1 MMYKKQNLPELT
13 LRGLVLGSI
22 LTIIFTASNVYLGL
36 KVGLTFS
43 SSIPAVVI
51 SMAVLSLFK
60 TSNILENNMIQ
71 TQASAAGTL
80 SSVIFVIPGLF
91 MCGYWSEFPLWQTF
105 MICLCGGGL
114 GVLFTIPLRRTMVVE
129 SKLAYPEGRAAAEI
143 LKVANK
149 DQSSKKGKQGIKEI
163 ALGSFIAAIF
173 SLLSNGFKL
182 AASESNFAF
191 IWNKMAFGFSMG
203 YSLALLGAGYLVG
216 LAGAIALFVGMFL
229 AWGIFTPYLSNFEF
243 DSAKNAVDLASS
255 VWSSK
260 VRLIGTGAIAIA
272 ALWTLIELLK
282 PVIEGIKEIVK
293 NVKITKAALWTLIEL
308 LKPVIEG
315 IKEIVKNVK
324 ITNQEKNER
333 TNIDLSLK
341 SIFILFV
348 LMVVGLFITFY
359 SFVED
364 ANLSIYYQ
372 MLFSFVGTL
381 VSVLIGFFV
390 AAACGYM
397 AGLVGSSSSPISGIG
412 LIGVIISSIVFLVLG
427 VELFQDPML
436 SKFAVALAI
445 FTTSVILA
453 TAAISNDNLQ
463 DLKTGHLVGATPWKQ
478 QVALLVGCVFGALAI
493 VPVLNLLYQA
503 YGFVG
508 AMPREGMDASS
519 ALAAPQANLMSTI
532 AQGIFHHN
540 IEWGY
545 MAFGVFVGILMIIID
560 KILRRTQKM
569 SLPPLAVGI
578 GIYLPPAVNIPL
590 VIGGILKYIVMQHLT
605 KKYAKNSH
613 KEEKLASCEQRGT
626 LFASGLI
633 VGESIFGVIIAGI
646 TVFSVSMGGSEN
658 PLALNLANF
667 HDSELFAL
675 IFFVGVVLY
684 FIKRIVK
691 KDA

>member
-60 TSNILENNMIQ
+60 TSNILENNMVQ

-293 NVKITKAALWTLIEL
+293 NVKIT
-308 LKPVIEG
+308 
-315 IKEIVKNVK
+315 
-324 ITNQEKNER
+324 NQEKNER

-478 QVALLVGCVFGALAI
+478 QVALLVDCVFGALAI

-560 KILRRTQKM
+560 KILKGTQKM

>member
-13 LRGLVLGSI
+13 LRGLILGSI

-60 TSNILENNMIQ
+60 TSNILENNMVQ

-260 VRLIGTGAIAIA
+260 VRLIGTGAIAI
-272 ALWTLIELLK
+272 
-282 PVIEGIKEIVK
+282 
-293 NVKITKAALWTLIEL
+293 AALWTLIEL

-633 VGESIFGVIIAGI
+633 MGESIFGVIIAGI

>member
-1 MMYKKQNLPELT
+1 MYKKQNLPELT
-13 LRGLVLGSI
+13 LRGLILGSI

-60 TSNILENNMIQ
+60 TSNILENNMVQ

-293 NVKITKAALWTLIEL
+293 NVKIT
-308 LKPVIEG
+308 
-315 IKEIVKNVK
+315 
-324 ITNQEKNER
+324 NQEKNER

-478 QVALLVGCVFGALAI
+478 QVALLVGCVFGVLAI

>member
-1 MMYKKQNLPELT
+1 MYKKQNLPELT
-13 LRGLVLGSI
+13 LRGLILGSI

-60 TSNILENNMIQ
+60 TSNILENNMVQ

-293 NVKITKAALWTLIEL
+293 NVKIT
-308 LKPVIEG
+308 
-315 IKEIVKNVK
+315 
-324 ITNQEKNER
+324 NQEKNER

-508 AMPREGMDASS
+508 AIPREGMDASS

>member
-1 MMYKKQNLPELT
+1 MYKKQNLPELT
-13 LRGLVLGSI
+13 LRGLILGSI

-60 TSNILENNMIQ
+60 TSNILENNMVQ

-293 NVKITKAALWTLIEL
+293 NVKIT
-308 LKPVIEG
+308 
-315 IKEIVKNVK
+315 
-324 ITNQEKNER
+324 NQEKNER

-381 VSVLIGFFV
+381 VSVLIDFFV

-560 KILRRTQKM
+560 KILKGTQKM

>member
-1 MMYKKQNLPELT
+1 MYKKQNLPELT
-13 LRGLVLGSI
+13 LRGLILGSI

-60 TSNILENNMIQ
+60 TSNILENNMVQ

-243 DSAKNAVDLASS
+243 DSAKNAVGLASS

-260 VRLIGTGAIAIA
+260 VRLIGTGAIAI
-272 ALWTLIELLK
+272 
-282 PVIEGIKEIVK
+282 
-293 NVKITKAALWTLIEL
+293 AALWTLIEL

-560 KILRRTQKM
+560 KILKGTQKM

>member
-13 LRGLVLGSI
+13 LRGLILGSI

-60 TSNILENNMIQ
+60 TSNILENNMVQ

-163 ALGSFIAAIF
+163 ALGFFIAAIF

-260 VRLIGTGAIAIA
+260 VRLIGTGAIAI
-272 ALWTLIELLK
+272 
-282 PVIEGIKEIVK
+282 
-293 NVKITKAALWTLIEL
+293 AALWTLIEL

-560 KILRRTQKM
+560 KILKGTQKM

-646 TVFSVSMGGSEN
+646 AVFSVSMGGSEN

>member
-13 LRGLVLGSI
+13 LRGLILGSI

-60 TSNILENNMIQ
+60 TSNILENNMVQ

-114 GVLFTIPLRRTMVVE
+114 GVLFTIPLRRAMVVE

-149 DQSSKKGKQGIKEI
+149 DQSNKKGKQGIKEI

-293 NVKITKAALWTLIEL
+293 NVKIT
-308 LKPVIEG
+308 
-315 IKEIVKNVK
+315 
-324 ITNQEKNER
+324 NQEKNER

-341 SIFILFV
+341 SIFILFI

-372 MLFSFVGTL
+372 ILFSFVGTL

-427 VELFQDPML
+427 VELFKDPML

-532 AQGIFHHN
+532 AQGIFHRN

-545 MAFGVFVGILMIIID
+545 IAFGVLVGILMIIID
-560 KILRRTQKM
+560 KILKRTQKM

-578 GIYLPPAVNIPL
+578 GIYLPPAINIPL
-590 VIGGILKYIVMQHLT
+590 VIGGILKYIVMQYLI
-605 KKYAKNSH
+605 KKYEKNSH
-613 KEEKLASCEQRGT
+613 KEEKLVNCEQRGT

-646 TVFSVSMGGSEN
+646 TVFSVSIGGREN
-658 PLALNLANF
+658 PLALNLTNF

>member
-13 LRGLVLGSI
+13 LRGLILGSI

-60 TSNILENNMIQ
+60 TSNILENNMVQ

-260 VRLIGTGAIAIA
+260 VRLIGTGAIAI
-272 ALWTLIELLK
+272 
-282 PVIEGIKEIVK
+282 
-293 NVKITKAALWTLIEL
+293 AALWTLIEL

-560 KILRRTQKM
+560 KILKGTQKM

-667 HDSELFAL
+667 HDSELFVL

>member
-13 LRGLVLGSI
+13 LRGLILGSI

-60 TSNILENNMIQ
+60 TSNILENNMVQ

-260 VRLIGTGAIAIA
+260 VRLIGTGAIAI
-272 ALWTLIELLK
+272 
-282 PVIEGIKEIVK
+282 
-293 NVKITKAALWTLIEL
+293 AALWTLIEL

-560 KILRRTQKM
+560 KILKGTQKM

-675 IFFVGVVLY
+675 IFFV
-684 FIKRIVK
+684 
-691 KDA
+691 

>member
-1 MMYKKQNLPELT
+1 MYKKQNLPELT
-13 LRGLVLGSI
+13 LRGLILGSI

-60 TSNILENNMIQ
+60 TSNILENNMVQ

-114 GVLFTIPLRRTMVVE
+114 GVLFTIPLRRAMVVE

-149 DQSSKKGKQGIKEI
+149 DQSNKKGKQGIKEI

-260 VRLIGTGAIAIA
+260 VRLIGTGAIAI
-272 ALWTLIELLK
+272 
-282 PVIEGIKEIVK
+282 
-293 NVKITKAALWTLIEL
+293 AALWTLIEL

-560 KILRRTQKM
+560 KILKGTQKM

-578 GIYLPPAVNIPL
+578 GIYLPPAINIPL

>member
-1 MMYKKQNLPELT
+1 MYKKQNLPELT
-13 LRGLVLGSI
+13 LRGLILGSI

-60 TSNILENNMIQ
+60 TSNILENNMVQ

-114 GVLFTIPLRRTMVVE
+114 GVLFTIPLRRAMVVE

-149 DQSSKKGKQGIKEI
+149 DQSNKKGKQGIKEI

-260 VRLIGTGAIAIA
+260 VRLIGTGAIAI
-272 ALWTLIELLK
+272 
-282 PVIEGIKEIVK
+282 
-293 NVKITKAALWTLIEL
+293 AALWTLIEL

-560 KILRRTQKM
+560 KILKGTQKM

-613 KEEKLASCEQRGT
+613 KEEKLASYEQRGT

>member
-1 MMYKKQNLPELT
+1 T

-60 TSNILENNMIQ
+60 TSNILENNMVQ

-260 VRLIGTGAIAIA
+260 VRLIGTGAIAI
-272 ALWTLIELLK
+272 
-282 PVIEGIKEIVK
+282 
-293 NVKITKAALWTLIEL
+293 AALWTLIEL

-560 KILRRTQKM
+560 KILKGTQKM

>member
-1 MMYKKQNLPELT
+1 MYKKQNLPELT
-13 LRGLVLGSI
+13 LRGLILGSI

-60 TSNILENNMIQ
+60 TSNILENNMVQ

-114 GVLFTIPLRRTMVVE
+114 GVLFTIPLRRAMVVE

-149 DQSSKKGKQGIKEI
+149 DQSNKKGKQGIKEI

-260 VRLIGTGAIAIA
+260 VRLIGTGAIAI
-272 ALWTLIELLK
+272 
-282 PVIEGIKEIVK
+282 
-293 NVKITKAALWTLIEL
+293 AALWTLIEL

-508 AMPREGMDASS
+508 AMPREGMDTSS

-590 VIGGILKYIVMQHLT
+590 VIGGILKFIVMQYLT

-667 HDSELFAL
+667 HDNELFAL

>member
-13 LRGLVLGSI
+13 LRGLILGSI

-60 TSNILENNMIQ
+60 TSNILENNMVQ

-129 SKLAYPEGRAAAEI
+129 SKFAYPEGRAAAEI

-260 VRLIGTGAIAIA
+260 VRLIGTGAIAI
-272 ALWTLIELLK
+272 
-282 PVIEGIKEIVK
+282 
-293 NVKITKAALWTLIEL
+293 AALWTLIEL

>member
-1 MMYKKQNLPELT
+1 MYKKQNLPELT
-13 LRGLVLGSI
+13 LRGLILGSI

-60 TSNILENNMIQ
+60 TSNILENNMVQ

-229 AWGIFTPYLSNFEF
+229 AWGIFTPYLSNCEF
-243 DSAKNAVDLASS
+243 DSTKNAVDLASS

-260 VRLIGTGAIAIA
+260 VRLIGTGAIAI
-272 ALWTLIELLK
+272 
-282 PVIEGIKEIVK
+282 
-293 NVKITKAALWTLIEL
+293 AALWTLIEL

-560 KILRRTQKM
+560 KILKGTQKM

>member
-1 MMYKKQNLPELT
+1 MYKKQNLPELT
-13 LRGLVLGSI
+13 LRGLILGSI

-60 TSNILENNMIQ
+60 TSNILENNMVQ

-229 AWGIFTPYLSNFEF
+229 AWGIFTPYLSNCEF
-243 DSAKNAVDLASS
+243 DSTKNAVDLASS

-260 VRLIGTGAIAIA
+260 VRLIGTGAIAI
-272 ALWTLIELLK
+272 
-282 PVIEGIKEIVK
+282 
-293 NVKITKAALWTLIEL
+293 AALWTLIEL

-560 KILRRTQKM
+560 KILKGTQKM

-605 KKYAKNSH
+605 KNMQKILIKKKNLQVVS
-613 KEEKLASCEQRGT
+613 KEARFLLQ
-626 LFASGLI
+626 GL
-633 VGESIFGVIIAGI
+633 
-646 TVFSVSMGGSEN
+646 
-658 PLALNLANF
+658 
-667 HDSELFAL
+667 
-675 IFFVGVVLY
+675 
-684 FIKRIVK
+684 
-691 KDA
+691 

>member
-1 MMYKKQNLPELT
+1 MYKKQNLPELT
-13 LRGLVLGSI
+13 LRGLILGSI

-60 TSNILENNMIQ
+60 TSNILENNMVQ

-293 NVKITKAALWTLIEL
+293 NVKIT
-308 LKPVIEG
+308 
-315 IKEIVKNVK
+315 
-324 ITNQEKNER
+324 NQEKNER

-397 AGLVGSSSSPISGIG
+397 VGLVGSSSSPISGIG

-560 KILRRTQKM
+560 KILKGTQKM

-578 GIYLPPAVNIPL
+578 GIYLPPAINIPL

>member
-13 LRGLVLGSI
+13 LRGLILGSI

-60 TSNILENNMIQ
+60 TSNILENNMVQ

-114 GVLFTIPLRRTMVVE
+114 GVLFTIPLRRAMVVE

-149 DQSSKKGKQGIKEI
+149 DQSNKKGKQGIKEI

-182 AASESNFAF
+182 AASESSFAF

-272 ALWTLIELLK
+272 AF
-282 PVIEGIKEIVK
+282 
-293 NVKITKAALWTLIEL
+293 WTLIEL

-348 LMVVGLFITFY
+348 LMVAGLFITFY

-590 VIGGILKYIVMQHLT
+590 VIGGILKYIVMQYLT
-605 KKYAKNSH
+605 KKYTKNSH

-658 PLALNLANF
+658 PLALNLTNF
-667 HDSELFAL
+667 HDSELLAL

>member
-1 MMYKKQNLPELT
+1 MYKKQNLPELT

-293 NVKITKAALWTLIEL
+293 NVKIT
-308 LKPVIEG
+308 
-315 IKEIVKNVK
+315 
-324 ITNQEKNER
+324 NQEKNER

-519 ALAAPQANLMSTI
+519 ALAAPQANLTSTI

>member
-13 LRGLVLGSI
+13 LRGLILGSI

-60 TSNILENNMIQ
+60 TSNILENNMVQ

-260 VRLIGTGAIAIA
+260 VRLIGTGAIAI
-272 ALWTLIELLK
+272 
-282 PVIEGIKEIVK
+282 
-293 NVKITKAALWTLIEL
+293 AALWTLIEL

-560 KILRRTQKM
+560 KILKGTQKM

-578 GIYLPPAVNIPL
+578 GIYLPPAVNISL

>member
-1 MMYKKQNLPELT
+1 MLKRRNDVQKTKFTRTT
-13 LRGLVLGSI
+13 LRGLILGSI

-60 TSNILENNMIQ
+60 TSNILENNMVQ

-229 AWGIFTPYLSNFEF
+229 AWGIFTPYLSNCEF
-243 DSAKNAVDLASS
+243 DSTKNAVDLASS

-260 VRLIGTGAIAIA
+260 VRLIGTGAIAI
-272 ALWTLIELLK
+272 
-282 PVIEGIKEIVK
+282 
-293 NVKITKAALWTLIEL
+293 AALWTLIEL

-560 KILRRTQKM
+560 KILKGTQKM

>member
-1 MMYKKQNLPELT
+1 MQKTYSLPELT
-13 LRGLVLGSI
+13 LRGLLLGSI

-60 TSNILENNMIQ
+60 TSNILENNMVQ

-114 GVLFTIPLRRTMVVE
+114 GVLFTIPLRRAMVVE

-149 DQSSKKGKQGIKEI
+149 DQSNKKGKQGIKEI

-260 VRLIGTGAIAIA
+260 VRLIGTGAIAI
-272 ALWTLIELLK
+272 
-282 PVIEGIKEIVK
+282 
-293 NVKITKAALWTLIEL
+293 AALWTLIEL

-545 MAFGVFVGILMIIID
+545 IAFGVVVGIFIIIID
-560 KILRRTQKM
+560 KILRKNGNL

-578 GIYLPPAVNIPL
+578 GIYLPPSVNIPL
-590 VIGGILKYIVMQHLT
+590 VIGGILKYFVMRYLAN
-605 KKYAKNSH
+605 KYQNNSH
-613 KEEKLASCEQRGT
+613 KNEKIATHEQKGT

-633 VGESIFGVIIAGI
+633 VGESIFGVIIAAI
-646 TVFSVSMGGSEN
+646 TVFSVSMGGSES
-658 PLALNLANF
+658 PLKLSFLNIHNN
-667 HDSELFAL
+667 ELLGL
-675 IFFVGVVLY
+675 IFFIGVILY

-691 KDA
+691 IH

>member
-1 MMYKKQNLPELT
+1 MYKKQNLPELT
-13 LRGLVLGSI
+13 LRGLILGSI

-60 TSNILENNMIQ
+60 TSNILENNMVQ

-91 MCGYWSEFPLWQTF
+91 MCGSWSEFPLWQTF

-260 VRLIGTGAIAIA
+260 VRLIGTGAIAI
-272 ALWTLIELLK
+272 
-282 PVIEGIKEIVK
+282 
-293 NVKITKAALWTLIEL
+293 AALWTLIEL

>member
-1 MMYKKQNLPELT
+1 MYKKQNLPELT
-13 LRGLVLGSI
+13 LRGLILGSI

-60 TSNILENNMIQ
+60 TSNILENNMVQ

-114 GVLFTIPLRRTMVVE
+114 GVLFTIPLRRAMVVE
-129 SKLAYPEGRAAAEI
+129 SKLAYPKGRAAAEI

-149 DQSSKKGKQGIKEI
+149 DQSNKKGKQGIKEI

-260 VRLIGTGAIAIA
+260 VRLIGTGAIAI
-272 ALWTLIELLK
+272 
-282 PVIEGIKEIVK
+282 
-293 NVKITKAALWTLIEL
+293 AALWTLIEL

>member
-1 MMYKKQNLPELT
+1 MYKKQNLPELT

-22 LTIIFTASNVYLGL
+22 LTIIFTASNVYSGL

-60 TSNILENNMIQ
+60 TSNILENNMVQ

-260 VRLIGTGAIAIA
+260 VRLIGTGAIAI
-272 ALWTLIELLK
+272 
-282 PVIEGIKEIVK
+282 
-293 NVKITKAALWTLIEL
+293 AALWTLIEL

-560 KILRRTQKM
+560 KILKGTQKM

>member
-1 MMYKKQNLPELT
+1 MYKKQNLPELT
-13 LRGLVLGSI
+13 LRGLILGSI

-60 TSNILENNMIQ
+60 TSNILENNMVQ

-182 AASESNFAF
+182 AASEINFAF

-260 VRLIGTGAIAIA
+260 VRLIGTGAIAI
-272 ALWTLIELLK
+272 
-282 PVIEGIKEIVK
+282 
-293 NVKITKAALWTLIEL
+293 AALWTLIEL

>member
-1 MMYKKQNLPELT
+1 MYKKQNLPELT
-13 LRGLVLGSI
+13 LRGLILGSI

-60 TSNILENNMIQ
+60 TSNILENNMVQ

-114 GVLFTIPLRRTMVVE
+114 GVLFTIPLRRAMVVE

-149 DQSSKKGKQGIKEI
+149 DQSNKKGKQGIKEI

-293 NVKITKAALWTLIEL
+293 NVKIT
-308 LKPVIEG
+308 
-315 IKEIVKNVK
+315 
-324 ITNQEKNER
+324 NQEKNER

-341 SIFILFV
+341 SIFILFI

-560 KILRRTQKM
+560 KILKGTQKM

>member
-13 LRGLVLGSI
+13 LRGLILGSI

-60 TSNILENNMIQ
+60 TSNILENNMVQ

-114 GVLFTIPLRRTMVVE
+114 GVLFTIPLRRAMVVE

-149 DQSSKKGKQGIKEI
+149 DQSNKKGKQGIKEI

-293 NVKITKAALWTLIEL
+293 NVKIT
-308 LKPVIEG
+308 
-315 IKEIVKNVK
+315 
-324 ITNQEKNER
+324 NQEKNER

-412 LIGVIISSIVFLVLG
+412 FIGVIISSIVFLVLG

-560 KILRRTQKM
+560 KILKGTQKM

>member
-13 LRGLVLGSI
+13 LRGLILGSI

-60 TSNILENNMIQ
+60 TSNILENNMVQ

-216 LAGAIALFVGMFL
+216 LAGVIALFVGMFL

-293 NVKITKAALWTLIEL
+293 NVKIT
-308 LKPVIEG
+308 
-315 IKEIVKNVK
+315 
-324 ITNQEKNER
+324 NQEKNER

-348 LMVVGLFITFY
+348 LMVAGLFITFY

-560 KILRRTQKM
+560 KILKGTQKM

-646 TVFSVSMGGSEN
+646 TVFSVSMDGSEN

>member
-60 TSNILENNMIQ
+60 TSNILENNMVQ

-105 MICLCGGGL
+105 MICLCGSGL

-260 VRLIGTGAIAIA
+260 VRLIGTGAIAI
-272 ALWTLIELLK
+272 
-282 PVIEGIKEIVK
+282 
-293 NVKITKAALWTLIEL
+293 AALWTLIEL

-658 PLALNLANF
+658 LLALNLANF

>member
-1 MMYKKQNLPELT
+1 
-13 LRGLVLGSI
+13 GSI

-60 TSNILENNMIQ
+60 TSNILENNMVQ

-260 VRLIGTGAIAIA
+260 VRLIGTGAIAI
-272 ALWTLIELLK
+272 
-282 PVIEGIKEIVK
+282 
-293 NVKITKAALWTLIEL
+293 AALWTLIEL

-560 KILRRTQKM
+560 KILKGTQKM

>member
-13 LRGLVLGSI
+13 LRGLILGSI
-22 LTIIFTASNVYLGL
+22 LTIIFTVSNVYLGL

-60 TSNILENNMIQ
+60 TSNILENNMVQ

-293 NVKITKAALWTLIEL
+293 NVKIT
-308 LKPVIEG
+308 
-315 IKEIVKNVK
+315 
-324 ITNQEKNER
+324 NQEKNER

-348 LMVVGLFITFY
+348 LMVAGLFITFY

-560 KILRRTQKM
+560 KILKGTQKM

-646 TVFSVSMGGSEN
+646 TVFSVSMDGSEN

>member
-1 MMYKKQNLPELT
+1 MYKKQNLPELT
-13 LRGLVLGSI
+13 LRGLILGSI

-60 TSNILENNMIQ
+60 TSNILENNMVQ

-114 GVLFTIPLRRTMVVE
+114 GVLFTIPLRRAMVVE

-149 DQSSKKGKQGIKEI
+149 DQSNKKGKQGIKEI

-260 VRLIGTGAIAIA
+260 VRLIGTGAIAI
-272 ALWTLIELLK
+272 
-282 PVIEGIKEIVK
+282 
-293 NVKITKAALWTLIEL
+293 AALWTLIEL

-508 AMPREGMDASS
+508 AMPREGMDTSS

-560 KILRRTQKM
+560 KIFKKNTENVFAAFSRWNR
-569 SLPPLAVGI
+569 
-578 GIYLPPAVNIPL
+578 YLPSACCKYTFSYRRNFKIYCNA
-590 VIGGILKYIVMQHLT
+590 IL
-605 KKYAKNSH
+605 
-613 KEEKLASCEQRGT
+613 
-626 LFASGLI
+626 
-633 VGESIFGVIIAGI
+633 
-646 TVFSVSMGGSEN
+646 
-658 PLALNLANF
+658 
-667 HDSELFAL
+667 D
-675 IFFVGVVLY
+675 
-684 FIKRIVK
+684 
-691 KDA
+691 

>member
-60 TSNILENNMIQ
+60 TSNILENNMVQ

-260 VRLIGTGAIAIA
+260 VRLIGTGAIAI
-272 ALWTLIELLK
+272 
-282 PVIEGIKEIVK
+282 
-293 NVKITKAALWTLIEL
+293 AALWTLIEL

>member
-1 MMYKKQNLPELT
+1 MYKKQNLPELT
-13 LRGLVLGSI
+13 LRGLILGSI

-60 TSNILENNMIQ
+60 TSNILENNMVQ

-114 GVLFTIPLRRTMVVE
+114 GVLFTIPLRRAMVVE

-149 DQSSKKGKQGIKEI
+149 DQSNKKGKQGIKEI

-243 DSAKNAVDLASS
+243 DNAKNAVDLASS

-260 VRLIGTGAIAIA
+260 VRLIGTGAIAI
-272 ALWTLIELLK
+272 
-282 PVIEGIKEIVK
+282 
-293 NVKITKAALWTLIEL
+293 AALWTLIEL

-560 KILRRTQKM
+560 KILKGTQKM

>member
-1 MMYKKQNLPELT
+1 MQKTYSLPELT
-13 LRGLVLGSI
+13 LRGLLLGSI

-60 TSNILENNMIQ
+60 TSNILENNMVQ

-114 GVLFTIPLRRTMVVE
+114 GVLFTIPLRRAMVVE

-260 VRLIGTGAIAIA
+260 VRLIGTGAIAI
-272 ALWTLIELLK
+272 
-282 PVIEGIKEIVK
+282 
-293 NVKITKAALWTLIEL
+293 AALWTLIEL

-540 IEWGY
+540 NR
-545 MAFGVFVGILMIIID
+545 VGLYGFWCIC
-560 KILRRTQKM
+560 R
-569 SLPPLAVGI
+569 
-578 GIYLPPAVNIPL
+578 
-590 VIGGILKYIVMQHLT
+590 
-605 KKYAKNSH
+605 
-613 KEEKLASCEQRGT
+613 
-626 LFASGLI
+626 
-633 VGESIFGVIIAGI
+633 
-646 TVFSVSMGGSEN
+646 
-658 PLALNLANF
+658 NF
-667 HDSELFAL
+667 ND
-675 IFFVGVVLY
+675 Y
-684 FIKRIVK
+684 YR
-691 KDA
+691 